1 MLETNLQ
8 GIKWVKGI
16 LTPSRI
22 KKYKDDRGTWEM
34 VVDVILLVLLVHKV
48 GKIASVTFF
57 KSNGDS
63 GEQGVRH

>member
-22 KKYKDDRGTWEM
+22 KKYKDDRGT
-34 VVDVILLVLLVHKV
+34 
-48 GKIASVTFF
+48 
-57 KSNGDS
+57 
-63 GEQGVRH
+63 